1 ELGATEE
8 QMYDILMDI
17 RHAEWR
23 WDFTAASHGASFH
36 APVEVGRV
44 LATGLNE
51 AQEARVKLA
60 RLLASLGHYE
70 PVPMPDISTKAK
82 AQAYIGLDMEELHA
96 EKDNFK
102 ENVLPKWLE
111 EAREREAKMDSD
123 KVSLAK

>member
-1 ELGATEE
+1 MLPKNRC
-8 QMYDILMDI
+8 DILMDI
-17 RHAEWR
+17 RRTWR

-60 RLLASLGHYE
+60 RLLATLGQYE
-70 PVPMPDISTKAK
+70 PIPMPDISTKAK
-82 AQAYIGLDMEELHA
+82 AQAYIGLDMEKLRA
-96 EKDNFK
+96 EKEAFK

-123 KVSLAK
+123 KVSMAK